1 MTEVGSTY
9 SIKYKT
15 MTTMIII
22 VVVVVPCPS
31 SSSWSLIIILVPR
44 CQSASPVSIRGHWL
58 LFVGCGGWWLWAV
71 VRFLG
76 VVAIFVLA
84 IVRVRFGGVVVVSGR
99 S

>member
-15 MTTMIII
+15 MTMMIIVI
-22 VVVVVPCPS
+22 VVVVPCPS
-31 SSSWSLIIILVPR
+31 SSSWSLIVVLVPR
-44 CQSASPVSIRGHWL
+44 HQSASPVSIRGRWP
-58 LFVGCGGWWLWAV
+58 LFVGCGGWWSWAV

-76 VVAIFVLA
+76 VAAVFVLA
-84 IVRVRFGGVVVVSGR
+84 VVRVHFGGFVVISGW